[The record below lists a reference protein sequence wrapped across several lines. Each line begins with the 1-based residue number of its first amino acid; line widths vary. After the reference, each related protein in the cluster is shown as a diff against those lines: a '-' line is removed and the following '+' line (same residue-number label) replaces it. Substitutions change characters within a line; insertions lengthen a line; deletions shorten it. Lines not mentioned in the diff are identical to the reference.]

1 MFAKER
7 QDKIHEMVCKNGAVS
22 TSDLVKCFEVS
33 IETVRRDL
41 LEMENKGLLARV
53 HGGAV
58 KVGEMPP
65 FYDLAKRHQSRSA
78 EKTALAQIAITEVNE
93 GDFIAVDSGSTAIHF
108 TEAIRDRFTNL
119 TVVTYSLDV
128 LEILRDHKS
137 IQTILCGGHY
147 LHQEN
152 SFYGMLTLDMLDHLH
167 VDKAFICPSAV
178 SLEYGIY
185 DYQPDFAMVQKKM
198 MEISNNVYVL
208 ADSGKYEKRALIK
221 LDDMKP
227 EFTYVTDGGL
237 SEELKRLYREN
248 GIHVINE
255 AKRKG

>member
-1 MFAKER
+1 MELFAKER
-7 QDKIHEMVCKNGAVS
+7 HDKIYDMVCKNGAVS
-22 TSDLVKCFEVS
+22 TSDLVKLFGVS

-108 TEAIRDRFTNL
+108 TEALRDHFTNL

-152 SFYGMLTLDMLDHLH
+152 SL
-167 VDKAFICPSAV
+167 VCWIICTWTKPLSVPLPYLLNTV
-178 SLEYGIY
+178 STTTSPILRWY
-185 DYQPDFAMVQKKM
+185 KK
-198 MEISNNVYVL
+198 
-208 ADSGKYEKRALIK
+208 R
-221 LDDMKP
+221 
-227 EFTYVTDGGL
+227 
-237 SEELKRLYREN
+237 
-248 GIHVINE
+248 
-255 AKRKG
+255 